1 MESTE
6 QFSVAEVL
14 RGSFNLIRD
23 KPIILL
29 PLFIVTILFWMEDV
43 ISDLEINKI
52 IPDPMSSSYVLVP
65 LILFT
70 VVYALL
76 LLFIPPIVD
85 GMYPLIVKNIIDG
98 KEVGLKSAFSAAG
111 KKALSIWGATVLVIF
126 IVFIGLIF
134 FIIPGLIFLAW
145 YYYTIPTIMLKDLGA
160 IEGMSASKDFAKDKK
175 FKTFLLYS
183 TPFFLIFLLT
193 IISQDVYM
201 MPAMGWVVGW
211 VVVFGISLFLAM
223 WIAVIPAYA
232 YIKYAG
238 EE

>member
-14 RGSFNLIRD
+14 RGSFNVVRD

-29 PLFIVTILFWMEDV
+29 PLFIAIIILWMEDI
-43 ISDLEINKI
+43 ISGLEINKI
-52 IPDPMSSSYVLVP
+52 IPDPMSSVYILVP

-76 LLFIPPIVD
+76 LLFIPPIVG
-85 GMYPLIVKNIIDG
+85 GMYPLIVKNLIEG
-98 KEVGLKSAFSAAG
+98 EEVGLKSAFGAAG
-111 KKALSIWGATVLVIF
+111 KKAWSILGATVLVTF

-134 FIIPGLIFLAW
+134 FTIPGLIFLSW
-145 YYYTIPTIMLKDLGA
+145 YYYTIPAIMLKDLGA

-183 TPFFLIFLLT
+183 TPFFLILLFFLALVFM
-193 IISQDVYM
+193 DVFM
-201 MPAMGWVVGW
+201 IPVMDW
-211 VVVFGISLFLAM
+211 VVVFGIELFLIT
-223 WIAVIPAYA
+223 WIAVVPAYA
-232 YIKYAG
+232 YIKYAC